1 MKIIPVKTPLITQG
15 DDIIS
20 ILLESLDLM
29 KVTLQNGDIVA
40 IADKIIAISG
50 GRYTDYT
57 GIKPS
62 RKARSL
68 AETYD
73 LEPGFVEL
81 VLRDADEIL
90 GAVSRA
96 LLTIKHGM
104 LIANSGID
112 HKNAPGNSAT
122 LWPIDPNQ
130 TASDFR
136 RELEKKTGKQIGVLL
151 VDSHVIPMRMGTL
164 GLAIGLAGFDPVKDC
179 RGVNDLYNQPLRITR
194 INVADDLASAAHFV
208 MGETT
213 EQIPIAIIRDSNIV
227 IHDAYNPREVIIPR
241 SECLYMKNLTRCPN
255 KS

>member
-1 MKIIPVKTPLITQG
+1 MNILPIKTPLITRG
-15 DDIIS
+15 DDIVS
-20 ILLESLDLM
+20 ILLETLDKM
-29 KVTLQNGDIVA
+29 DIKLQSGDIVA
-40 IADKIIAISG
+40 VADKIIAISE

-57 GIKPS
+57 KIQPS
-62 RKARSL
+62 CKATSL
-68 AETYD
+68 ANRYD

-81 VLRDADEIL
+81 VLCDADEIL
-90 GAVSRA
+90 GGVSRA
-96 LLTIKHGM
+96 LLTIKHDM

-122 LWPIDPNQ
+122 LWPINPNE
-130 TASDFR
+130 TAEDLR
-136 RELEKKTGKQIGVLL
+136 RQLEKKTGKQIGVLL

-164 GLAIGLAGFDPVKDC
+164 GLAIGIAGFDPVKDC
-179 RGVNDLYNQPLRITR
+179 RGINDLYDQPLQITR

-213 EQIPIAIIRDSNIV
+213 EQIPIAIIRDSNIR

-241 SECLYMKNLTRCPN
+241 SECLYMKNLTRCHD